1 MAHAYN
7 RLDPDLGVI
16 GWLVA
21 ASWDWDFFFHFQE
34 VGAGHVF

>member
-1 MAHAYN
+1 MCDHGIV

-21 ASWDWDFFFHFQE
+21 GRGGPRVLVVSL
-34 VGAGHVF
+34 